1 MNLRPSGYEPD
12 ELPDCSTPRYGC
24 FMYCIIYAL
33 FYELGIKK
41 PLSLR
46 IAVILGFVFDIVNEF
61 VVPVSF
67 RFLYN
72 VLRRTGDDLLFR
84 ALRRS
89 TIGTISFHFQVR
101 DGAGWDTNVIT
112 TSSSKNIILF

>member
-1 MNLRPSGYEPD
+1 M
-12 ELPDCSTPRYGC
+12 
-24 FMYCIIYAL
+24 
-33 FYELGIKK
+33 
-41 PLSLR
+41 
-46 IAVILGFVFDIVNEF
+46 ILEFVFDIVNEF

-112 TSSSKNIILF
+112 TSSSKNIILFCLGGITPPHLRAPPPRISSGAQSGLPSLVAQKDLNQKISNSMGL